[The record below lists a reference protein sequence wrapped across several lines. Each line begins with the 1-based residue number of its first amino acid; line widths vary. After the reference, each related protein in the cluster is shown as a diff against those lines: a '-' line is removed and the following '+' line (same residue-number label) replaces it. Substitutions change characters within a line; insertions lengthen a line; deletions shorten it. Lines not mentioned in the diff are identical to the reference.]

1 MSTLLVRFLS
11 LIQAHDTDLSYR
23 QEYSTGSSLSTR
35 RLHFQNTEGHM
46 EAYLA
51 AVQKYGFE
59 NKLPQFLEQKANDQR
74 IVNAQRVPFSMT
86 AFREQLVKV
95 FVSNDLVCYFLAMFP
110 L

>member
-1 MSTLLVRFLS
+1 
-11 LIQAHDTDLSYR
+11 
-23 QEYSTGSSLSTR
+23 
-35 RLHFQNTEGHM
+35 M

-59 NKLPQFLEQKANDQR
+59 NKLPQFLEQKANDQH